1 LIISKLNRLSS
12 ATQAIAPFSFFNP
25 VVSHYFPQMKY
36 LLPVC
41 GIVLLFYACSAPKP
55 TGQSAPYTETSKIPA
70 TDTFLHNIMA
80 AHPQLFDSL
89 LQRADTLDVQVIY
102 TQIDRGEKGAAHF
115 TNHFFHVREDRY
127 FYPAST
133 VKLPIAALALQ
144 RLHELN
150 IDPETAMITEAAG
163 EGQTA
168 VYNDP
173 STPDGRPTD
182 AHYIRKILL
191 VSDNDAYNRLY
202 EFLGPDYINAQLH
215 ARGYS
220 YARILHR
227 LVSSIRQDYTNP
239 VAFADT
245 GGRLLYQQPARYA
258 AHWRAGPSIYR
269 GNGFIS
275 NGKLV
280 SSPFDFGA
288 KNRIT
293 LPELHDIMRSIMF
306 PEDVPAKQRFNL
318 RQEDYKFLRTY
329 MSMAPRQAGYPSY
342 NNSVY
347 TDTYVKNWLY
357 GTEGNPFPGVRVFNK
372 TGGAYGY
379 LLDIAYIK
387 EEETGVEFMLSGII
401 YCNSDGILNDNKY
414 DYKTV
419 GYPFFREL
427 GKLIYAYEKQRK
439 HKR

>member
-1 LIISKLNRLSS
+1 LSS

-173 STPDGRPTD
+173 STTDGIPTV

-202 EFLGPDYINAQLH
+202 EFLGPDYINA
-215 ARGYS
+215 
-220 YARILHR
+220 
-227 LVSSIRQDYTNP
+227 N
-239 VAFADT
+239 F
-245 GGRLLYQQPARYA
+245 
-258 AHWRAGPSIYR
+258 
-269 GNGFIS
+269 
-275 NGKLV
+275 
-280 SSPFDFGA
+280 
-288 KNRIT
+288 
-293 LPELHDIMRSIMF
+293 
-306 PEDVPAKQRFNL
+306 
-318 RQEDYKFLRTY
+318 
-329 MSMAPRQAGYPSY
+329 
-342 NNSVY
+342 
-347 TDTYVKNWLY
+347 
-357 GTEGNPFPGVRVFNK
+357 
-372 TGGAYGY
+372 
-379 LLDIAYIK
+379 
-387 EEETGVEFMLSGII
+387 
-401 YCNSDGILNDNKY
+401 
-414 DYKTV
+414 
-419 GYPFFREL
+419 
-427 GKLIYAYEKQRK
+427 
-439 HKR
+439 

>member
-1 LIISKLNRLSS
+1 M
-12 ATQAIAPFSFFNP
+12 QAITPFSFFNP
-25 VVSHYFPQMKY
+25 VVSDYFPQMKY

-55 TGQSAPYTETSKIPA
+55 TGQSAPYMATSKKIPA
-70 TDTFLHNIMA
+70 TDTFLYNIMA
-80 AHPQLFDSL
+80 AHSQLFDSL

-102 TQIDRGEKGAAHF
+102 TQIDRDEKGGAHF

-173 STPDGRPTD
+173 STLDGRPTV

-202 EFLGPDYINAQLH
+202 EFLGPDYINEQLH
-215 ARGYS
+215 ARGYAD
-220 YARILHR
+220 ARILHR
-227 LVSSIRQDYTNP
+227 LESSIRQDYTNP

-245 GGRLLYQQPARYA
+245 SGRLLHRQPARYA
-258 AHWRAGPSIYR
+258 AHWQAGPSIYR

-280 SSPFDFGA
+280 ASPFDFGA
-288 KNRIT
+288 KNRLT
-293 LPELHDIMRSIMF
+293 LPELHDIMRSILF
-306 PEDVPAKQRFNL
+306 PDDVPAKQRFNL
-318 RQEDYKFLRTY
+318 RPDDYAFLRRY
-329 MSMAPRQAGYPSY
+329 MSMSPHDAGFPPYDNIAYP
-342 NNSVY
+342 
-347 TDTYVKNWLY
+347 DTYVKNWLY
-357 GTEGNPFPGVRVFNK
+357 GATGKAIPGVRIFNK

-387 EEETGVEFMLSGII
+387 DEETGVEFMLSGVI

-427 GKLIYAYEKQRK
+427 GKLIYAWEKQRTR
-439 HKR
+439 KR